1 MILKYITKCISIG
14 SKSYEGRV
22 MMVAVDHSS
31 QRGRNMK
38 KKTRKGDYS
47 KFCPT
52 FMILNCVRFK
62 AGVKNK
68 RLSAKCVM
76 G

>member
-1 MILKYITKCISIG
+1 
-14 SKSYEGRV
+14 
-22 MMVAVDHSS
+22 MMAAVDHSS
-31 QRGRNMK
+31 QRGGNMK
-38 KKTRKGDYS
+38 KKKKKKRKGDYS
-47 KFCPT
+47 KFCRT

-68 RLSAKCVM
+68 RLSTKCTM

>member
-1 MILKYITKCISIG
+1 
-14 SKSYEGRV
+14 